1 MLKRS
6 NRPHQSVEEYP
17 TGARHATETISGCAD
32 VGTVPLDSHS
42 ASNSKEDY
50 GKSDYDSASSLGS
63 PQHLLLEKETNEEQ
77 NQSSSLRSALD
88 FAATFFGM
96 RVTSPTELT
105 PLEVVVTPDPASN
118 EFEAAPTLPDIFAV
132 PRSAPIRIAS
142 GENGRARDTDY
153 AINTNNTNCSSI
165 LRRSNSDC
173 IQPTSFTDAKDGH
186 RWTTKYCI
194 LEAGV
199 LYFYGHQNEAESP
212 EAIEERQ
219 SVFEGNNNN
228 STANSNMN
236 LSQSPIPTRLLTSVG
251 GNPSHVWEKRVALDG
266 VRAVRSAENEYGS
279 NAFELK
285 AVDEDDSDNLVL
297 RAPSSEEMNDW
308 IFQFHRS
315 LATFMLNIM
324 EQMNSVRR
332 PSYGD
337 IHYPSFDRRQERLPA
352 SLALVPPLTLTTIN
366 PPFKKRV
373 IPSSALSHGHG
384 RNSVHRRKAECSKR
398 SDPPEPS
405 SPESSSMPFALQIE
419 DSQNAT
425 RRTVTPYI
433 ERRPAIPFT
442 SPTSTNSSSILA
454 IDCKDNSSPV
464 RQTPSGAPK
473 YLPPAMRKAQSSVN
487 VPPSPYRD
495 DGSFTIPAKAAY
507 VPPSLRN
514 ASKYVPP
521 SARHASAP
529 SLSLAERA
537 AMQPVEV
544 DHDLDDD
551 HSNGDV
557 GMPMDSPDRE
567 DEEPNGDIDVTS
579 FKRGGCADP
588 RFINGSILDNEF
600 IPRKVSRLG
609 KITTEPFGYQNR
621 KEGTSSTSALRWEV
635 GAVSECGIREWNE
648 DSYLIASNLQDA
660 LNTKGGYETVWR
672 DDENHQAGLFALFDG
687 HLGNHAARFAAEK
700 LPQFIYDESIRSIG
714 DENNGGN
721 PDPKRV
727 EGILRQSLLKLDN
740 EFCKLCSQDGR
751 DWESG
756 ATALVAALVNEHLV
770 VANLGDCRGVVG
782 RSHED
787 IDDISSM
794 EKDGWNALPVVD
806 SGRSRRCLWKQVSE
820 DHSPLR
826 VDEKKRIEDANGW
839 ITTVTEISVVQLKRI
854 FLGDEDVVDI
864 LKRCFS
870 DRYHSSSK
878 AAAPQRILYL
888 SNVCGELG
896 VSRAIGDR
904 DFKAAFNS
912 PHLNATNEQEWEC
925 PLHLIYPVNHSHR
938 FSHDLVSNVP
948 DFQTIRI
955 GGKGI
960 SDEFLV
966 LACDGLWDVMD
977 ADDAI
982 RVTRDLLFERC
993 WSAKKA
999 AARLAQL
1006 AIHLGSSDN
1015 ITVIVV
1021 RFFNREN

>member
-1 MLKRS
+1 
-6 NRPHQSVEEYP
+6 
-17 TGARHATETISGCAD
+17 
-32 VGTVPLDSHS
+32 
-42 ASNSKEDY
+42 
-50 GKSDYDSASSLGS
+50 
-63 PQHLLLEKETNEEQ
+63 
-77 NQSSSLRSALD
+77 
-88 FAATFFGM
+88 
-96 RVTSPTELT
+96 
-105 PLEVVVTPDPASN
+105 
-118 EFEAAPTLPDIFAV
+118 
-132 PRSAPIRIAS
+132 
-142 GENGRARDTDY
+142 
-153 AINTNNTNCSSI
+153 
-165 LRRSNSDC
+165 
-173 IQPTSFTDAKDGH
+173 
-186 RWTTKYCI
+186 
-194 LEAGV
+194 
-199 LYFYGHQNEAESP
+199 
-212 EAIEERQ
+212 
-219 SVFEGNNNN
+219 
-228 STANSNMN
+228 
-236 LSQSPIPTRLLTSVG
+236 
-251 GNPSHVWEKRVALDG
+251 
-266 VRAVRSAENEYGS
+266 
-279 NAFELK
+279 
-285 AVDEDDSDNLVL
+285 
-297 RAPSSEEMNDW
+297 
-308 IFQFHRS
+308 
-315 LATFMLNIM
+315 
-324 EQMNSVRR
+324 
-332 PSYGD
+332 
-337 IHYPSFDRRQERLPA
+337 
-352 SLALVPPLTLTTIN
+352 
-366 PPFKKRV
+366 
-373 IPSSALSHGHG
+373 
-384 RNSVHRRKAECSKR
+384 
-398 SDPPEPS
+398 
-405 SPESSSMPFALQIE
+405 
-419 DSQNAT
+419 
-425 RRTVTPYI
+425 
-433 ERRPAIPFT
+433 
-442 SPTSTNSSSILA
+442 
-454 IDCKDNSSPV
+454 
-464 RQTPSGAPK
+464 
-473 YLPPAMRKAQSSVN
+473 
-487 VPPSPYRD
+487 
-495 DGSFTIPAKAAY
+495 
-507 VPPSLRN
+507 
-514 ASKYVPP
+514 
-521 SARHASAP
+521 
-529 SLSLAERA
+529 
-537 AMQPVEV
+537 
-544 DHDLDDD
+544 
-551 HSNGDV
+551 
-557 GMPMDSPDRE
+557 
-567 DEEPNGDIDVTS
+567 
-579 FKRGGCADP
+579 
-588 RFINGSILDNEF
+588 
-600 IPRKVSRLG
+600 
-609 KITTEPFGYQNR
+609 
-621 KEGTSSTSALRWEV
+621 
-635 GAVSECGIREWNE
+635 
-648 DSYLIASNLQDA
+648 
-660 LNTKGGYETVWR
+660 
-672 DDENHQAGLFALFDG
+672 
-687 HLGNHAARFAAEK
+687 
-700 LPQFIYDESIRSIG
+700 
-714 DENNGGN
+714 
-721 PDPKRV
+721 
-727 EGILRQSLLKLDN
+727 LKLDN